1 MLVRG
6 KWVSALSCALVLAAL
21 TGGAP
26 GVVADE
32 SQALLRI
39 YQGPQANWPAPHLDE
54 GVPFRPLAPLP
65 EQPPYP
71 KDNPDSAEKR
81 RLGKVLFFDPRLSR
95 SGQIACA
102 SCHDPDLG
110 WADGRRRS
118 FGHDR
123 HRGLVNAPTIINSG
137 HLGELFWDGRA
148 ASLEE
153 QVLASWSNPIEMA
166 ADPRQASERLGD
178 IKGYKE
184 LFQDAF
190 GDADVSPD
198 TVRRAIATFMRSVN
212 MGRTP
217 YDRFLAG
224 EREAMSEAQV
234 RGLHVFRT
242 EGRCMNCHNGALLSD
257 GDYHHL
263 GTSFYAKDNFQGR
276 YAVSGK
282 AENVGAFRTA
292 PLRGVTETGPWMHNG
307 LIDDLDAV
315 LVLYNNGWWQNA
327 PLDETIDD
335 IPFSTLSPRI
345 QPLGLTPAQLSDL
358 RAFLGAL
365 SGSVPSVGAPSL
377 PER

>member
-1 MLVRG
+1 MARG
-6 KWVSALSCALVLAAL
+6 LMLAAL
-21 TGGAP
+21 MGAAPGGAA
-26 GVVADE
+26 GDDQGLVQVYRGAQAD
-32 SQALLRI
+32 
-39 YQGPQANWPAPHLDE
+39 WPAPHLDE
-54 GVPFRPLAPLP
+54 GVPLRPLAPLP
-65 EQPPYP
+65 EQPSYP

-81 RLGKVLFFDPRLSR
+81 RLGKTLFFDPRLSR

-137 HLGELFWDGRA
+137 YLDELFWDGRA
-148 ASLEE
+148 ASLED

-166 ADPRQASERLGD
+166 ADPQSAAERLGE
-178 IKGYKE
+178 IKGYRK

-190 GDADVSPD
+190 GDAEISPD
-198 TVRRAIATFMRSVN
+198 TVRRAIATFMRSVTLS
-212 MGRTP
+212 RTP

-224 EREAMSEAQV
+224 ESEAMTDAQI

-276 YAVSGK
+276 YAISGK
-282 AENVGAFRTA
+282 AENVGEFRTA

-315 LVLYNNGWWQNA
+315 LVLYNNGWWQNT
-327 PLDETIDD
+327 PLDKKIDD

-345 QPLGLTPAQLSDL
+345 QPLHLTPEQLADL
-358 RAFLGAL
+358 RAFLDAL
-365 SGSVPSVGAPSL
+365 SGSAPAVGLPSL
-377 PER
+377 PGR